1 MPVKPAHALVVGEF
15 VADRRFYGTIE
26 HMIYPVGTQ
35 TVIVVTQGG
44 YCHRVQ
50 RDTLIHVA

>member
-1 MPVKPAHALVVGEF
+1 MPVKPAHALAVGEF

-44 YCHRVQ
+44 YCHTVQ